1 MPDLNP
7 SYTSKSV
14 RQNGSWG
21 KGINALTLGKAPTA
35 GGISYA
41 AGYVGNSNEAAQG
54 TALAA
59 CTATSGPFCNPGQ
72 FMIGDAP
79 RSAAYGLRNPSSY
92 NINMG
97 LRRTFDITK
106 ESVKFVFAAD
116 CTNATNHNTFGGI
129 NIGVD
134 NNTFGTVSTATG
146 SSGSRDFQ
154 FSGRLNF

>member
-1 MPDLNP
+1 
-7 SYTSKSV
+7 
-14 RQNGSWG
+14 
-21 KGINALTLGKAPTA
+21 
-35 GGISYA
+35 
-41 AGYVGNSNEAAQG
+41 
-54 TALAA
+54 
-59 CTATSGPFCNPGQ
+59 
-72 FMIGDAP
+72 MIGDAP